1 MSPLVF
7 PQKKPSMSMQQAIQQ
22 TIAHCQAGAWEEAE
36 ILYRAI
42 VQAQPSLLQ
51 EQHYW
56 LGYIDALIQAGK
68 PRAAASA
75 AATTQPAPSALPAPA
90 PASTPADAAP
100 AVPLPA
106 APPKS
111 IPSIKVA
118 RPPNPCYTAKLP
130 CYPWKMAIGSAHVP
144 SRRQIHEL
152 LAHYERARYDEAE
165 TLARELTRLFPLHDL
180 GWKVLAAALLAQ
192 GRLSESEQVQAQR
205 RLSRHAVRRKNV
217 RPTAAVMPD

>member
-22 TIAHCQAGAWEEAE
+22 TIAHCQAGAWGEAE

-42 VQAQPSLLQ
+42 VQAQPTLLQ

-68 PRAAASA
+68 PR
-75 AATTQPAPSALPAPA
+75 T
-90 PASTPADAAP
+90 AAP
-100 AVPLPA
+100 AATAEVAATLAAPVAPA
-106 APPKS
+106 APMPASLPKS

-144 SRRQIHEL
+144 SRRQSHL
-152 LAHYERARYDEAE
+152 LLSHYERARYDEAE
-165 TLARELTRLFPLHDL
+165 TLARELTRQFPLHDL
-180 GWKVLAAALLAQ
+180 GWKVLAAVLQAQ
-192 GRLSESEQVQAQR
+192 GRLAEAEQVQAQR

-217 RPTAAVMPD
+217 RSPSAAVPA

>member
-42 VQAQPSLLQ
+42 VQAQPTLLQ

-68 PRAAASA
+68 PRTATSA
-75 AATTQPAPSALPAPA
+75 AATTQPAPSPLPAPA
-90 PASTPADAAP
+90 PAAAIPAAT
-100 AVPLPA
+100 LPA
-106 APPKS
+106 APAKS

-152 LAHYERARYDEAE
+152 LAHYERARHDEAE

-180 GWKVLAAALLAQ
+180 GWKVLAAVLLAQ
-192 GRLSESEQVQAQR
+192 GRLPELEQVQAQR

-217 RPTAAVMPD
+217 RPTVAEIPD